1 MPGTRRLVLGPDPDM
16 NDERSYRINSPKPWN
31 YTIGLGGGSN
41 CCFSQTPRLH
51 LLWLSE
57 QLKQATTSEGR
68 KALLKTMART
78 VLGKNRYEALKS
90 RIRKS
95 A

>member
-1 MPGTRRLVLGPDPDM
+1 MSWVRPGYEWRAELP
-16 NDERSYRINSPKPWN
+16 INFSKSWN

-41 CCFSQTPRLH
+41 CCFSQAPRPH
-51 LLWLSE
+51 LRE
-57 QLKQATTSEGR
+57 T
-68 KALLKTMART
+68 
-78 VLGKNRYEALKS
+78 LKS